1 MDLFSLVSP
10 ENDSII
16 PENPGEEDDSFEQHF
31 SQHDINNDGFETP
44 RSNEWTPTSTPRS
57 LFSTPPRSPPKTPLR
72 PTSHVDDRIRMRR
85 YKLSI
90 SPSSSPV
97 KLPSSGGDL
106 LSEQPVEDSPLLS
119 HRATDISF
127 STAREDD
134 GRNNESPRYDD
145 HSSSFSNATPNS
157 SPRKHNFDQLSLSP
171 LQQRLARARIKRQ
184 QIQEERVQNI
194 DNKSKAKEQQATKR
208 KEDATFEN
216 LSKANRTLESIL
228 QAKSKRQQLLEERV
242 HQIEIKSKLK
252 EKEASRRKEDVILS
266 TITKAQAELAK
277 SPLAKERRDQQLAL
291 RLEELETT
299 LENKNLSAQRRLE
312 RHLFE
317 KQQRASCHERKERAK
332 RRRTLISYEKRA
344 KLLAALD
351 AKLERAAL
359 KSREFVE
366 EKAIRAAEDIRNAK
380 EVSRRVRAARVIQ
393 GAVRDA
399 YGLDYPDNRGHSSL
413 GQHDAAERLQRSFWW
428 RARICKRR
436 FSGRC
441 EGDGNDESDASIS
454 KAGAAIEALEKLLNM
469 FPAEVPLPGGEK
481 QQQNHRPSKGH
492 PSPPLFEELGQQMMK
507 PDTLKMA
514 LLIVECLRPIN
525 ELSFGSSS
533 SDGGHGSA
541 ASGPSS
547 AKFSPKIDGRTLLSL
562 SLIAVYPREVLG
574 DDFDKPTSSSGDV
587 KDDRSSRGSKR
598 LALTCRSLLS
608 SMKHLLVVIKT
619 ETSDID
625 AEQIQILKLT
635 SSLILQASTLFLWW
649 KGKDMEQLLGGLRK
663 QLGQSWAVYL
673 TASDTLKYLAEVTGS
688 PDHVAVAKKGSGGG
702 TVGANKRDDPLMSL
716 RIRHEASRAGS
727 RSHIKRIRLSLDKLI
742 GPDEG
747 REIVKNAKSV
757 ALKDIRENN
766 TMKDL
771 KGEVDEIYGGLGSN
785 LMPSSVPSEDNSAIA
800 NVSEETSNDVGRQGA
815 AMEGQSVMSADLP
828 DEILSNRTLVHK
840 ILLTD
845 PSDFHTLSWDG
856 MNAESSNVIPEE
868 FMASFVSQPTVS
880 HDQNNGGEG
889 SLENIP
895 ISIAQSTRKAFFD
908 QIAQDMS
915 RGNYES
921 VRELMKELHTKMRS
935 LLPSRKDLH
944 SHINDEDVSS
954 VSSTSDILRG
964 LIRSGYLLSTY
975 LESAARAPTTR
986 EIIECAEAFN
996 SHPRDG
1002 DTLMIP
1008 YGIDSEELFA
1018 VASIAFTLHK
1028 AELCQMDVSNY
1039 KLSQAAP
1046 LIHHVGHEY
1055 ERKNFQRMHGDYSS
1069 SSIADL
1075 QHMLPS
1081 TWNWLNQMQTLFG
1094 NSENLTTQ
1102 PNLEQQ
1108 MDFVKGKGFVDG
1120 ILFTRS
1126 QLALPEFLSLDVD
1139 SINHIRSEARCCVIA
1154 SALAL
1159 HACNISKVG
1168 TSLLSSSVTSDEI
1181 IHARQVLASALRRK
1195 HFEQADLESNI
1206 IEAIGT
1212 LAKAL
1217 AERDLAAEEYGILKS
1232 HTLAVLR
1239 GNDPVLKLLDN
1250 RVQSFFRFACK
1261 WKPEH
1266 TLFGISAP
1274 LEMKT
1279 GRSIMKTEDDAS
1291 LSHGIKSTKEEFLL
1305 AAKRE
1310 ASRLGFAY
1318 FGSELIE
1325 VGNEARCV
1333 ISLACTNYA
1342 RDILDRFL
1350 GVTTEGN

>member
-10 ENDSII
+10 ENGN
-16 PENPGEEDDSFEQHF
+16 PEDPEEEDDYLEQHF
-31 SQHDINNDGFETP
+31 SQDENNNDGFETP
-44 RSNEWTPTSTPRS
+44 RSNEWTPMSTPRS
-57 LFSTPPRSPPKTPLR
+57 LFSTPPRSPPKNPPR

-85 YKLSI
+85 YKLSM

-97 KLPSSGGDL
+97 KPPSSSGDL
-106 LSEQPVEDSPLLS
+106 LSEEPVEDSLLLC
-119 HRATDISF
+119 HCATNISF
-127 STAREDD
+127 STTREDD
-134 GRNNESPRYDD
+134 EWNDESPNYDD
-145 HSSSFSNATPNS
+145 RSSSFSNANSNS
-157 SPRKHNFDQLSLSP
+157 SPRQNKFDQLSLSP
-171 LQQRLARARIKRQ
+171 LQQRLARARTKRQ
-184 QIQEERVQNI
+184 QILEERVQNI
-194 DNKSKAKEQQATKR
+194 GNKSKVKEQQATKR

-228 QAKSKRQQLLEERV
+228 QAKSKRQQIIEERV

-252 EKEASRRKEDVILS
+252 EKEASRRKEDVILA

-291 RLEELETT
+291 RMEELETM
-299 LENKNLSAQRRLE
+299 LETKNLSAQRRLE
-312 RHLFE
+312 RHLLE
-317 KQQRASCHERKERAK
+317 KQQRASCHERKERAE

-344 KLLAALD
+344 RLLAALD

-359 KSREFVE
+359 RSREFVE

-399 YGLDYPDNRGHSSL
+399 YGLDCPDTRGNSSL

-428 RARICKRR
+428 RARVCKMR

-441 EGDGNDESDASIS
+441 EGDRNDESDASFS
-454 KAGAAIEALEKLLNM
+454 KEAAIEALEKLLKM
-469 FPAEVPLPGGEK
+469 FPTEVPLPGGEK
-481 QQQNHRPSKGH
+481 QHQNIRPSKGH
-492 PSPPLFEELGQQMMK
+492 PSPPSFEELGQEMMK

-525 ELSFGSSS
+525 ELSFGSGS
-533 SDGGHGSA
+533 SDRDHGSA
-541 ASGPSS
+541 VSGPSS
-547 AKFSPKIDGRTLLSL
+547 TKFSPKIDGRTLLSL
-562 SLIAVYPREVLG
+562 SLIAVHPREVLG
-574 DDFDKPTSSSGDV
+574 DDFDKPASSSDDV

-598 LALTCRSLLS
+598 LALMCRSLLS
-608 SMKHLLVVIKT
+608 SMKDLLVVIKT
-619 ETSDID
+619 ETSDVD
-625 AEQIQILKLT
+625 AEQIQIFKLN

-649 KGKDMEQLLGGLRK
+649 KGKDMAQLLGCLRK
-663 QLGQSWAVYL
+663 QLEQSWAVYL
-673 TASDTLKYLAEVTGS
+673 TSSDTLKYLGEVAGS
-688 PDHVAVAKKGSGGG
+688 SDHVAVAKNGSGGG
-702 TVGANKRDDPLMSL
+702 AVGATKRDDPLMSL

-727 RSHIKRIRLSLDKLI
+727 RSHIKRIRLSLNKLI

-747 REIVKNAKSV
+747 KEIVKNAKNV

-771 KGEVDEIYGGLGSN
+771 KGEIDEIYGGLGSN
-785 LMPSSVPSEDNSAIA
+785 LMPSSVSSEDDIAIA

-815 AMEGQSVMSADLP
+815 AMDGQSVMSADLP
-828 DEILSNRTLVHK
+828 DEILSNRTLFHK

-856 MNAESSNVIPEE
+856 TNAESSNVTPEE

-880 HDQNNGGEG
+880 HDQNNGGDG
-889 SLENIP
+889 SLENMP
-895 ISIAQSTRKAFFD
+895 ISIAQSMRKAFFD

-944 SHINDEDVSS
+944 SHMNDEDISS
-954 VSSTSDILRG
+954 VSFTSDILRG
-964 LIRSGYLLSTY
+964 LIRSGYLLATY

-996 SHPRDG
+996 SRPRDG

-1018 VASIAFTLHK
+1018 VASIAFILHK
-1028 AELCQMDVSNY
+1028 AELCQTDVSNY
-1039 KLSQAAP
+1039 KLSQAAT
-1046 LIHHVGHEY
+1046 LLHHVGHEY

-1069 SSIADL
+1069 SSITNL

-1081 TWNWLNQMQTLFG
+1081 TWNWVKQMQTLFG

-1102 PNLEQQ
+1102 SNFEQK

-1120 ILFTRS
+1120 ILFTRN

-1159 HACNISKVG
+1159 HACNISKIG
-1168 TSLLSSSVTSDEI
+1168 TSLLSSSVMSDEI
-1181 IHARQVLASALRRK
+1181 IHARQVLASALRRN
-1195 HFEQADLESNI
+1195 HFEQADLEYDI

-1212 LAKAL
+1212 LTKAL
-1217 AERDLAAEEYGILKS
+1217 AERDLAAEEYATLKS

-1250 RVQSFFRFACK
+1250 RVQSFFHFACK
-1261 WKPEH
+1261 WKSE
-1266 TLFGISAP
+1266 TTSSDISAP

-1279 GRSIMKTEDDAS
+1279 GRSIMKTEDDAR

-1310 ASRLGFAY
+1310 ASRLGFTY

-1325 VGNEARCV
+1325 VGNEARGV
-1333 ISLACTNYA
+1333 ISLACTNYG
-1342 RDILDRFL
+1342 RGILDHFL

>member
-1 MDLFSLVSP
+1 M
-10 ENDSII
+10 
-16 PENPGEEDDSFEQHF
+16 
-31 SQHDINNDGFETP
+31 
-44 RSNEWTPTSTPRS
+44 
-57 LFSTPPRSPPKTPLR
+57 
-72 PTSHVDDRIRMRR
+72 
-85 YKLSI
+85 
-90 SPSSSPV
+90 SPSSSPM
-97 KLPSSGGDL
+97 KPPSSGADL
-106 LSEQPVEDSPLLS
+106 LSEEPVEDSPLLR
-119 HRATDISF
+119 HYATDISF
-127 STAREDD
+127 ATARDD
-134 GRNNESPRYDD
+134 DEWNDKSPNYER

-157 SPRKHNFDQLSLSP
+157 SPRKNNCDQLSLSP
-171 LQQRLARARIKRQ
+171 LQQRLARARTKRQ
-184 QIQEERVQNI
+184 QILEERVQNI
-194 DNKSKAKEQQATKR
+194 DNKSKVKEQQATKR

-228 QAKSKRQQLLEERV
+228 QAKSKRQQILEERV

-252 EKEASRRKEDVILS
+252 EKEASRRKEDVTLA
-266 TITKAQAELAK
+266 TITKAQTELAK

-299 LENKNLSAQRRLE
+299 IENKKLSAQRRFE
-312 RHLFE
+312 RHLLE
-317 KQQRASCHERKERAK
+317 KQQRASCHERKERAE

-344 KLLAALD
+344 RLLAALD

-399 YGLDYPDNRGHSSL
+399 YGLDCPDNRGHPSL

-428 RARICKRR
+428 RARVCKRR
-436 FSGRC
+436 FASGC
-441 EGDGNDESDASIS
+441 EDDGNDENDAGSS
-454 KAGAAIEALEKLLNM
+454 RAGAAIEALEKIIKM
-469 FPAEVPLPGGEK
+469 FPAAVPLPGGEK
-481 QQQNHRPSKGH
+481 QHQNRQPSEGQL
-492 PSPPLFEELGQQMMK
+492 SPPSFGELGQQMMK

-525 ELSFGSSS
+525 ELSCGSCS
-533 SDGGHGSA
+533 SDRDPSNA
-541 ASGPSS
+541 ASGRSS
-547 AKFSPKIDGRTLLSL
+547 AKFGPKIDGRTLLSL
-562 SLIAVYPREVLG
+562 WLIAIHPREVLG
-574 DDFDKPTSSSGDV
+574 DDFDKPASSSGDV

-608 SMKHLLVVIKT
+608 SMKDLLVVIKT
-619 ETSDID
+619 ETSDVD
-625 AEQIQILKLT
+625 ADQIQIFKLI

-663 QLGQSWAVYL
+663 QLEQSWAVYL
-673 TASDTLKYLAEVTGS
+673 TASNTLKYLAEVTGS
-688 PDHVAVAKKGSGGG
+688 SDHAAVTKNGSGSGA
-702 TVGANKRDDPLMSL
+702 VGANKRDDPLMSL

-747 REIVKNAKSV
+747 REVVKNAKNV
-757 ALKDIRENN
+757 ALNDIRENN

-771 KGEVDEIYGGLGSN
+771 KGEIDEIYSGLRSS
-785 LMPSSVPSEDNSAIA
+785 LMPSSDSSEDNTVIA
-800 NVSEETSNDVGRQGA
+800 NVNEETSNDVGRQGE
-815 AMEGQSVMSADLP
+815 AMGGQSVMSADLP

-856 MNAESSNVIPEE
+856 ANAESSNITPEE
-868 FMASFVSQPTVS
+868 FMTSFVSQPTVS
-880 HDQNNGGEG
+880 HDQNNGGG
-889 SLENIP
+889 VSLENMP
-895 ISIAQSTRKAFFD
+895 LSIAQSMRKAFFD

-915 RGNYES
+915 RGNYKS

-944 SHINDEDVSS
+944 SHINNEDISS

-964 LIRSGYLLSTY
+964 LIRSGYLLATY

-996 SHPRDG
+996 SCPRDG

-1018 VASIAFTLHK
+1018 VASIAFILHK

-1046 LIHHVGHEY
+1046 LLHHVGHEY

-1081 TWNWLNQMQTLFG
+1081 TWNWVKQMQTLFG

-1102 PNLEQQ
+1102 SKLEQK
-1108 MDFVKGKGFVDG
+1108 MDFLKGKGFVDG

-1126 QLALPEFLSLDVD
+1126 QLALPEILSLDAD

-1159 HACNISKVG
+1159 HACNIAKVG
-1168 TSLLSSSVTSDEI
+1168 TLLLSSSVMSDEI
-1181 IHARQVLASALRRK
+1181 IHARKILASALRRK
-1195 HFEQADLESNI
+1195 YFEQADMESNI

-1212 LAKAL
+1212 LTKAL
-1217 AERDLAAEEYGILKS
+1217 AERDLAAEEYATLKS
-1232 HTLAVLR
+1232 HALAVIR

-1261 WKPEH
+1261 WKSEN
-1266 TLFGISAP
+1266 TSFCISAP

-1279 GRSIMKTEDDAS
+1279 GRSIMKTEDDTS
-1291 LSHGIKSTKEEFLL
+1291 LSNGIKSTKEEFLL

-1310 ASRLGFAY
+1310 ASRLGFAF

-1325 VGNEARCV
+1325 VGNEARGV
-1333 ISLACTNYA
+1333 ISLACTNYG
-1342 RDILDRFL
+1342 RDILDRFF
-1350 GVTTEGN
+1350 GVTTEGG